1 MKSNEIKQYTPLLIE
16 LLKRDIKVKY
26 RKSVLGVLWSVLNP
40 LFMMIILSVVFSTL
54 FKNNVENYPTYIF
67 SGQLIYN
74 FFSEATTSSMSAIV
88 DNASLIK
95 KIYVPKYL
103 FVLARIC
110 SSMINLMATLSAL
123 FCVMLVL
130 RIDLSYRL
138 YEGVVALILLTLFST
153 GVGLVLS
160 AIAVKFRDMMHL
172 YSVFLT
178 ALMYLCP
185 IIYTMIFAYLYAH
198 VDKKKY
204 FIVED
209 DGMYQKID
217 IDEILYFSIIR
228 RGCEIHILQNG
239 TGKILRTR
247 KRIQEIE
254 EELRR
259 EYFCRIH
266 KSFLVNPRYITEVK
280 KSEIKMDNNEI
291 LSVSKARRKT
301 FEDMFAEYLSYRK

>member
-1 MKSNEIKQYTPLLIE
+1 MIKIGICDDDKNFRTLLAEAIRREDSESFIYEYSTGETLIQDEENDLDLLFLDIQLPGISGNKASEIMKKKNKDLILVFVSGIYLPTPE
-16 LLKRDIKVKY
+16 SFCVQPYRYLLKQSNPSEIQRE
-26 RKSVLGVLWSVLNP
+26 LGT
-40 LFMMIILSVVFSTL
+40 IL
-54 FKNNVENYPTYIF
+54 TYTKEQK
-67 SGQLIYN
+67 G
-74 FFSEATTSSMSAIV
+74 
-88 DNASLIK
+88 
-95 KIYVPKYL
+95 
-103 FVLARIC
+103 
-110 SSMINLMATLSAL
+110 
-123 FCVMLVL
+123 
-130 RIDLSYRL
+130 
-138 YEGVVALILLTLFST
+138 
-153 GVGLVLS
+153 
-160 AIAVKFRDMMHL
+160 
-172 YSVFLT
+172 
-178 ALMYLCP
+178 
-185 IIYTMIFAYLYAH
+185 
-198 VDKKKY
+198 KKY
-204 FIVED
+204 FIAED

-301 FEDMFAEYLSYRK
+301 FEDIFAEYLSYRK

>member
-1 MKSNEIKQYTPLLIE
+1 MLAEAIRREDSESFIYEYSTGETLIQDEENDLDLLFLDIQLPGISGNKASEIMKKKNKDLILVFVSGIYLPTPE
-16 LLKRDIKVKY
+16 SFCVQPYRYLLKQSNPSEIQRE
-26 RKSVLGVLWSVLNP
+26 LGT
-40 LFMMIILSVVFSTL
+40 IL
-54 FKNNVENYPTYIF
+54 TYTKEQK
-67 SGQLIYN
+67 G
-74 FFSEATTSSMSAIV
+74 
-88 DNASLIK
+88 
-95 KIYVPKYL
+95 
-103 FVLARIC
+103 
-110 SSMINLMATLSAL
+110 
-123 FCVMLVL
+123 
-130 RIDLSYRL
+130 
-138 YEGVVALILLTLFST
+138 
-153 GVGLVLS
+153 
-160 AIAVKFRDMMHL
+160 
-172 YSVFLT
+172 
-178 ALMYLCP
+178 
-185 IIYTMIFAYLYAH
+185 
-198 VDKKKY
+198 KKY
-204 FIVED
+204 FIAED

>member
-1 MKSNEIKQYTPLLIE
+1 MAEHEYYEVNGRQI
-16 LLKRDIKVKY
+16 RV
-26 RKSVLGVLWSVLNP
+26 R
-40 LFMMIILSVVFSTL
+40 
-54 FKNNVENYPTYIF
+54 PTE
-67 SGQLIYN
+67 SGQEIDEYGN
-74 FFSEATTSSMSAIV
+74 FHRQ
-88 DNASLIK
+88 
-95 KIYVPKYL
+95 PK
-103 FVLARIC
+103 
-110 SSMINLMATLSAL
+110 
-123 FCVMLVL
+123 
-130 RIDLSYRL
+130 
-138 YEGVVALILLTLFST
+138 G
-153 GVGLVLS
+153 
-160 AIAVKFRDMMHL
+160 
-172 YSVFLT
+172 
-178 ALMYLCP
+178 
-185 IIYTMIFAYLYAH
+185 
-198 VDKKKY
+198 KKY

>member
-1 MKSNEIKQYTPLLIE
+1 MIKIGICDDDKNFRTLLAEAIRREDSESFIYEYSTGETLIQDEENDLDLLFLDIQLPGISGNKASEIMKKKNKDLILVFVSGIYLPTPE
-16 LLKRDIKVKY
+16 SFCVQTYRYLLKQSNPSEIQRE
-26 RKSVLGVLWSVLNP
+26 LGT
-40 LFMMIILSVVFSTL
+40 IL
-54 FKNNVENYPTYIF
+54 TYTKEQK
-67 SGQLIYN
+67 G
-74 FFSEATTSSMSAIV
+74 
-88 DNASLIK
+88 
-95 KIYVPKYL
+95 
-103 FVLARIC
+103 
-110 SSMINLMATLSAL
+110 
-123 FCVMLVL
+123 
-130 RIDLSYRL
+130 
-138 YEGVVALILLTLFST
+138 
-153 GVGLVLS
+153 
-160 AIAVKFRDMMHL
+160 
-172 YSVFLT
+172 
-178 ALMYLCP
+178 
-185 IIYTMIFAYLYAH
+185 
-198 VDKKKY
+198 KKY
-204 FIVED
+204 FIAED

>member
-1 MKSNEIKQYTPLLIE
+1 MIKIGICDNDKNFRTLLAEAIRREDSESFIYEYSTGETLIQDEENDLDLLFLDIQLPGISGNKASEIMKKKNKDLILVFVSGIYLPTPE
-16 LLKRDIKVKY
+16 SFCVQPYRYLLKQSNPSEIQRE
-26 RKSVLGVLWSVLNP
+26 LGT
-40 LFMMIILSVVFSTL
+40 IL
-54 FKNNVENYPTYIF
+54 TYTKEQK
-67 SGQLIYN
+67 G
-74 FFSEATTSSMSAIV
+74 
-88 DNASLIK
+88 
-95 KIYVPKYL
+95 
-103 FVLARIC
+103 
-110 SSMINLMATLSAL
+110 
-123 FCVMLVL
+123 
-130 RIDLSYRL
+130 
-138 YEGVVALILLTLFST
+138 
-153 GVGLVLS
+153 
-160 AIAVKFRDMMHL
+160 
-172 YSVFLT
+172 
-178 ALMYLCP
+178 
-185 IIYTMIFAYLYAH
+185 
-198 VDKKKY
+198 KKY
-204 FIVED
+204 FIAED

>member
-1 MKSNEIKQYTPLLIE
+1 
-16 LLKRDIKVKY
+16 
-26 RKSVLGVLWSVLNP
+26 
-40 LFMMIILSVVFSTL
+40 
-54 FKNNVENYPTYIF
+54 
-67 SGQLIYN
+67 
-74 FFSEATTSSMSAIV
+74 
-88 DNASLIK
+88 
-95 KIYVPKYL
+95 
-103 FVLARIC
+103 
-110 SSMINLMATLSAL
+110 
-123 FCVMLVL
+123 
-130 RIDLSYRL
+130 
-138 YEGVVALILLTLFST
+138 
-153 GVGLVLS
+153 
-160 AIAVKFRDMMHL
+160 
-172 YSVFLT
+172 
-178 ALMYLCP
+178 
-185 IIYTMIFAYLYAH
+185 MIFAYLYAH
-198 VDKKKY
+198 VDKKEY
-204 FIVED
+204 F
-209 DGMYQKID
+209 YNRID

>member
-1 MKSNEIKQYTPLLIE
+1 MIKIGICDDDKNFRTLLAEAIRREDSESFIYEYSTGETLIQDEENDLDLLFLDIQLPGISGNKASEIMKKKNKDLILVFVSGIYLPTPE
-16 LLKRDIKVKY
+16 SFCVQPYRYLLKQSNPSEIQRE
-26 RKSVLGVLWSVLNP
+26 LGT
-40 LFMMIILSVVFSTL
+40 IL
-54 FKNNVENYPTYIF
+54 TYTKEHK
-67 SGQLIYN
+67 G
-74 FFSEATTSSMSAIV
+74 
-88 DNASLIK
+88 
-95 KIYVPKYL
+95 
-103 FVLARIC
+103 
-110 SSMINLMATLSAL
+110 
-123 FCVMLVL
+123 
-130 RIDLSYRL
+130 
-138 YEGVVALILLTLFST
+138 
-153 GVGLVLS
+153 
-160 AIAVKFRDMMHL
+160 
-172 YSVFLT
+172 
-178 ALMYLCP
+178 
-185 IIYTMIFAYLYAH
+185 
-198 VDKKKY
+198 KKY
-204 FIVED
+204 IIVED

-217 IDEILYFSIIR
+217 IHEILYFSIIR

>member
-1 MKSNEIKQYTPLLIE
+1 MIKIGICDDDKNFRTLLAEAIRREDSESFIYEYSTGETLIQDEENDLDLLFLDIQLPGISGNKASEIMKKKNKDLILVFVSGIYLPTPE
-16 LLKRDIKVKY
+16 SFCVQPYRYLLKQSNPSEIQRE
-26 RKSVLGVLWSVLNP
+26 LGK
-40 LFMMIILSVVFSTL
+40 IL
-54 FKNNVENYPTYIF
+54 TYTKEHK
-67 SGQLIYN
+67 G
-74 FFSEATTSSMSAIV
+74 
-88 DNASLIK
+88 
-95 KIYVPKYL
+95 
-103 FVLARIC
+103 
-110 SSMINLMATLSAL
+110 
-123 FCVMLVL
+123 
-130 RIDLSYRL
+130 
-138 YEGVVALILLTLFST
+138 
-153 GVGLVLS
+153 
-160 AIAVKFRDMMHL
+160 
-172 YSVFLT
+172 
-178 ALMYLCP
+178 
-185 IIYTMIFAYLYAH
+185 
-198 VDKKKY
+198 KKY

-291 LSVSKARRKT
+291 LSVSKARKKT

>member
-1 MKSNEIKQYTPLLIE
+1 MIKIGICDDDKNFRTLLAEAIRREDSESFIYEYSTGEKLIQDEENDLDLLFLDIQLPGISGNKASEIMKKKNKDLILVFVSGIYLPTPE
-16 LLKRDIKVKY
+16 SFCVQPYRYLLKQSNPSEIQRE
-26 RKSVLGVLWSVLNP
+26 LGT
-40 LFMMIILSVVFSTL
+40 IL
-54 FKNNVENYPTYIF
+54 TYTKEQK
-67 SGQLIYN
+67 G
-74 FFSEATTSSMSAIV
+74 
-88 DNASLIK
+88 
-95 KIYVPKYL
+95 
-103 FVLARIC
+103 
-110 SSMINLMATLSAL
+110 
-123 FCVMLVL
+123 
-130 RIDLSYRL
+130 
-138 YEGVVALILLTLFST
+138 
-153 GVGLVLS
+153 
-160 AIAVKFRDMMHL
+160 
-172 YSVFLT
+172 
-178 ALMYLCP
+178 
-185 IIYTMIFAYLYAH
+185 
-198 VDKKKY
+198 KKY
-204 FIVED
+204 FIAED

>member
-1 MKSNEIKQYTPLLIE
+1 MIKIGICDDDKNFRTLLAEAIRREDSESFIYEYSTGETLIQDEENDLDLLFLDIQLPGISGNKASEIMKKKNKDLILVFVSGIYLPTPE
-16 LLKRDIKVKY
+16 SFCVQPYRYLLKQSNPSEIQRE
-26 RKSVLGVLWSVLNP
+26 LGT
-40 LFMMIILSVVFSTL
+40 IL
-54 FKNNVENYPTYIF
+54 TYTKEQK
-67 SGQLIYN
+67 G
-74 FFSEATTSSMSAIV
+74 
-88 DNASLIK
+88 
-95 KIYVPKYL
+95 
-103 FVLARIC
+103 
-110 SSMINLMATLSAL
+110 
-123 FCVMLVL
+123 
-130 RIDLSYRL
+130 
-138 YEGVVALILLTLFST
+138 
-153 GVGLVLS
+153 
-160 AIAVKFRDMMHL
+160 
-172 YSVFLT
+172 
-178 ALMYLCP
+178 
-185 IIYTMIFAYLYAH
+185 
-198 VDKKKY
+198 KKY
-204 FIVED
+204 FIAED

-254 EELRR
+254 EELKR

>member
-1 MKSNEIKQYTPLLIE
+1 MIKIGICDDDKNFRTLLAEAIRREDSESFIYEYSTGETLIQDEENDLDLLFLDIQLPGISGNKASEIMKKKNKDLILVFVSGIYLATPE
-16 LLKRDIKVKY
+16 SFCVQPYRYLLKQSNPSEIQRE
-26 RKSVLGVLWSVLNP
+26 LGT
-40 LFMMIILSVVFSTL
+40 IL
-54 FKNNVENYPTYIF
+54 TYTKEQK
-67 SGQLIYN
+67 G
-74 FFSEATTSSMSAIV
+74 
-88 DNASLIK
+88 
-95 KIYVPKYL
+95 
-103 FVLARIC
+103 
-110 SSMINLMATLSAL
+110 
-123 FCVMLVL
+123 
-130 RIDLSYRL
+130 
-138 YEGVVALILLTLFST
+138 
-153 GVGLVLS
+153 
-160 AIAVKFRDMMHL
+160 
-172 YSVFLT
+172 
-178 ALMYLCP
+178 
-185 IIYTMIFAYLYAH
+185 
-198 VDKKKY
+198 KKY
-204 FIVED
+204 FIAED

>member
-1 MKSNEIKQYTPLLIE
+1 MIKIGICDDDKNFRTLLAEAIRREDSESFIYEYSTGETLIQDEENDLDLLFLDIQLPGISGNKASEIMKKKNKDLILVFVSGIYLPTSE
-16 LLKRDIKVKY
+16 SFCVQPYRYLLKQSNPSEIQRE
-26 RKSVLGVLWSVLNP
+26 LGT
-40 LFMMIILSVVFSTL
+40 IL
-54 FKNNVENYPTYIF
+54 TYTKEQK
-67 SGQLIYN
+67 G
-74 FFSEATTSSMSAIV
+74 
-88 DNASLIK
+88 
-95 KIYVPKYL
+95 
-103 FVLARIC
+103 
-110 SSMINLMATLSAL
+110 
-123 FCVMLVL
+123 
-130 RIDLSYRL
+130 
-138 YEGVVALILLTLFST
+138 
-153 GVGLVLS
+153 
-160 AIAVKFRDMMHL
+160 
-172 YSVFLT
+172 
-178 ALMYLCP
+178 
-185 IIYTMIFAYLYAH
+185 
-198 VDKKKY
+198 KKY
-204 FIVED
+204 FIAED

>member
-1 MKSNEIKQYTPLLIE
+1 MEIQGKYVKNMRKYKGTIIVLI
-16 LLKRDIKVKY
+16 V
-26 RKSVLGVLWSVLNP
+26 
-40 LFMMIILSVVFSTL
+40 
-54 FKNNVENYPTYIF
+54 
-67 SGQLIYN
+67 
-74 FFSEATTSSMSAIV
+74 
-88 DNASLIK
+88 
-95 KIYVPKYL
+95 
-103 FVLARIC
+103 C
-110 SSMINLMATLSAL
+110 
-123 FCVMLVL
+123 
-130 RIDLSYRL
+130 
-138 YEGVVALILLTLFST
+138 
-153 GVGLVLS
+153 
-160 AIAVKFRDMMHL
+160 
-172 YSVFLT
+172 
-178 ALMYLCP
+178 
-185 IIYTMIFAYLYAH
+185 MIFAYLYAH

>member
-1 MKSNEIKQYTPLLIE
+1 MIKIGICDDDKNFRTLLAEAIRREDSESFIYEYSTGETLIQDEENDLDLLFLDIQLPGISGNKASEIMKKKNKDLILVFVSGIYLPTPE
-16 LLKRDIKVKY
+16 SFCVQPYRYLLKQSNPSEIQRE
-26 RKSVLGVLWSVLNP
+26 LGT
-40 LFMMIILSVVFSTL
+40 IL
-54 FKNNVENYPTYIF
+54 TYTKEQK
-67 SGQLIYN
+67 G
-74 FFSEATTSSMSAIV
+74 
-88 DNASLIK
+88 
-95 KIYVPKYL
+95 
-103 FVLARIC
+103 
-110 SSMINLMATLSAL
+110 
-123 FCVMLVL
+123 
-130 RIDLSYRL
+130 
-138 YEGVVALILLTLFST
+138 
-153 GVGLVLS
+153 
-160 AIAVKFRDMMHL
+160 
-172 YSVFLT
+172 
-178 ALMYLCP
+178 
-185 IIYTMIFAYLYAH
+185 
-198 VDKKKY
+198 KKY
-204 FIVED
+204 FIAED

-291 LSVSKARRKT
+291 LSVSKARRKI

>member
-1 MKSNEIKQYTPLLIE
+1 MKKKNKDLILVFVSGIYLPIPE
-16 LLKRDIKVKY
+16 SFCVQPYRYLLKQSNPSEIQRE
-26 RKSVLGVLWSVLNP
+26 LGT
-40 LFMMIILSVVFSTL
+40 IL
-54 FKNNVENYPTYIF
+54 TYTKEHK
-67 SGQLIYN
+67 G
-74 FFSEATTSSMSAIV
+74 
-88 DNASLIK
+88 
-95 KIYVPKYL
+95 
-103 FVLARIC
+103 
-110 SSMINLMATLSAL
+110 
-123 FCVMLVL
+123 
-130 RIDLSYRL
+130 
-138 YEGVVALILLTLFST
+138 
-153 GVGLVLS
+153 
-160 AIAVKFRDMMHL
+160 
-172 YSVFLT
+172 
-178 ALMYLCP
+178 
-185 IIYTMIFAYLYAH
+185 
-198 VDKKKY
+198 KKY